1 MHKGILLPLPG
12 IYQFLLYIMEHSK
25 VLTRYCGIFF
35 VSIQFLK
42 GTLQKLKIK
51 DYFHR
56 KLNSV
61 PWKQEGIQQRNSPAK
76 IIIKWL
82 YKKTIS
88 TFSMINTKV
97 HLSVTFALIVFI
109 WSSYCNSSLS
119 ISGILGFQPIEIKNK
134 LTWITSI

>member
-12 IYQFLLYIMEHSK
+12 IYQFLPYIMEHSK
-25 VLTRYCGIFF
+25 VLTIVEFFCFHTIFERN
-35 VSIQFLK
+35 
-42 GTLQKLKIK
+42 LQKLKIK

-97 HLSVTFALIVFI
+97 HLSVTFALTVFI

>member
-12 IYQFLLYIMEHSK
+12 IYKFLPYIMEHSK
-25 VLTRYCGIFF
+25 VLTIVEFF
-35 VSIQFLK
+35 FPIQFLK

-76 IIIKWL
+76 MIIKWL
-82 YKKTIS
+82 YKKNIS